1 MNGHSHEHHRGHSP
15 TEDHNHDHRH
25 DHGHEPHA
33 AHGHG
38 HVHGA
43 DQASERRLWVAF
55 GLLICFTLVEAAGG
69 LWANS
74 VALYAEAAHMLA
86 DTASLLLAIVAIR
99 MAQRP
104 ARADRTYGHRRYQ
117 TLAAYTNGLVLLALT
132 LAVVIAA
139 AHRLR
144 LPPHV
149 NGTVM
154 LVTASIGAAA
164 NICAFLALGGATS
177 LNERGA
183 RLHVLSD
190 LAGSA
195 AAIGASALILWRGW
209 VIADPLLSLAVSLLI
224 LRSGWQLTRNSAHVL
239 LEGAPPGIDADAVEH
254 DLQTV
259 PGIKGIHHIHAWS
272 LTGETPMLTL
282 HATLQDGADRHAALT
297 AVMQR
302 LHDRFGVDHA
312 TVQIEEGECAGAQS
326 EEDCHQS
333 TPAQPPARKAG

>member
-1 MNGHSHEHHRGHSP
+1 MNEHSHGDHHGHSHGH
-15 TEDHNHDHRH
+15 T
-25 DHGHEPHA
+25 HA
-33 AHGHG
+33 PG

-43 DQASERRLWVAF
+43 DQASERRLWMAL
-55 GLLICFTLVEAAGG
+55 GLLFSFTLVEAGGG

-132 LAVVIAA
+132 VVVVIAA
-139 AHRLR
+139 AHRLL
-144 LPPHV
+144 LPPPV

-154 LVTASIGAAA
+154 LTTAVIGAAA
-164 NICAFLALGGATS
+164 NLCAFVALGGATS

-190 LAGSA
+190 LAGSV
-195 AAIGASALILWRGW
+195 AAIAASALILWRGW
-209 VIADPLLSLAVSLLI
+209 VIADPLLSLAVSALI
-224 LRSGWQLTRNSAHVL
+224 LRSGWQLTSSSAHVL
-239 LEGAPPGIDADAVEH
+239 LEGAPAGLDADAVEH
-254 DLQTV
+254 DLRVAV
-259 PGIKGIHHIHAWS
+259 PGIKDVHHIHAWS

-302 LHDRFGVDHA
+302 LHERFGVEHA
-312 TVQIEEGECAGAQS
+312 TVQIEEGECADAES

-333 TPAQPPARKAG
+333 VHANPPVRQAG

>member
-1 MNGHSHEHHRGHSP
+1 MDGHSHA
-15 TEDHNHDHRH
+15 H
-25 DHGHEPHA
+25 DHGHGHA
-33 AHGHG
+33 HAPG

-43 DQASERRLWVAF
+43 DQASERRLWVAL
-55 GLLICFTLVEAAGG
+55 GLLFCFTLVEAGGG

-86 DTASLLLAIVAIR
+86 DSASLLLAIVAIR
-99 MAQRP
+99 MAQLP

-132 LAVVIAA
+132 VVVVVAAVRRLLA
-139 AHRLR
+139 
-144 LPPHV
+144 PPPV
-149 NGTVM
+149 DGSVM
-154 LVTASIGAAA
+154 LVTAVIGAAA
-164 NICAFLALGGATS
+164 NVCAFLALSGATS

-190 LAGSA
+190 LAGSV
-195 AAIGASALILWRGW
+195 AAIGASILIVWRGW
-209 VIADPLLSLAVSLLI
+209 TVADPLLSLAVSVLI

-239 LEGAPPGIDADAVEH
+239 LEGAPPGFDPHAVEH
-254 DLQTV
+254 DLEVAV
-259 PGIKGIHHIHAWS
+259 PGITGVHHIHAWS

-282 HATLQDGADRHAALT
+282 HATLKDGADRHAALT

-302 LHDRFGVDHA
+302 LHERFGVDHA
-312 TVQIEEGECAGAQS
+312 TVQIEEGECAGARS

-333 TPAQPPARKAG
+333 APAHPPVRAAG

>member
-1 MNGHSHEHHRGHSP
+1 MNGHSHA
-15 TEDHNHDHRH
+15 H
-25 DHGHEPHA
+25 DHGHD
-33 AHGHG
+33 HGHGHSHAPG

-43 DQASERRLWVAF
+43 DQASERRLWVAL
-55 GLLICFTLVEAAGG
+55 GLLFSFTLVEAGG
-69 LWANS
+69 GVWANS

-99 MAQRP
+99 MAQVP

-132 LAVVIAA
+132 VAVVIAA
-139 AHRLR
+139 VRRL
-144 LPPHV
+144 LEPPAV

-154 LVTASIGAAA
+154 LLTAVIGAAA
-164 NICAFLALGGATS
+164 NICAFLALSGATS

-190 LAGSA
+190 LAGSV

-209 VIADPLLSLAVSLLI
+209 VIADPLLSLAVSVLI

-239 LEGAPPGIDADAVEH
+239 LEGAPAGFDPDAVEH
-254 DLQTV
+254 DLEAAV
-259 PGIKGIHHIHAWS
+259 PGIRGVHHIHAWS

-282 HATLQDGADRHAALT
+282 HATLRDGADRHAALT

-302 LHDRFGVDHA
+302 LHERFGIDHA

-326 EEDCHQS
+326 EDDCHQS
-333 TPAQPPARKAG
+333 AHSHPPVRAAR

>member
-1 MNGHSHEHHRGHSP
+1 MNEHSHGHHHG
-15 TEDHNHDHRH
+15 HDHA
-25 DHGHEPHA
+25 HA
-33 AHGHG
+33 PG

-43 DQASERRLWVAF
+43 DQASERRLWVAL
-55 GLLICFTLVEAAGG
+55 GLLFCFTLVEAGGG

-99 MAQRP
+99 MARLP

-117 TLAAYTNGLVLLALT
+117 TLAAYTNGLVLLGLT
-132 LAVVIAA
+132 VAVVVAA
-139 AHRLR
+139 VRRL
-144 LPPHV
+144 LEPPAV

-154 LVTASIGAAA
+154 LMTAVIGAAA
-164 NICAFLALGGATS
+164 NICAFLALSGATS

-190 LAGSA
+190 LAGSV

-209 VIADPLLSLAVSLLI
+209 LLADPLLSLAVSVLI

-239 LEGAPPGIDADAVEH
+239 LEGTPPGFDPDAVEH
-254 DLQTV
+254 DLEVAV
-259 PGIKGIHHIHAWS
+259 PGIRGVHHIHAWS

-282 HATLQDGADRHAALT
+282 HATLRDGADRHAALT
-297 AVMQR
+297 AIMQR
-302 LHDRFGVDHA
+302 LHERFGVDHA
-312 TVQIEEGECAGAQS
+312 TVQIEEGECAGARS
-326 EEDCHQS
+326 EDDCHQS
-333 TPAQPPARKAG
+333 APSHPPVRKAG

>member
-1 MNGHSHEHHRGHSP
+1 MNEHSHGHHHGHGHSH
-15 TEDHNHDHRH
+15 
-25 DHGHEPHA
+25 A
-33 AHGHG
+33 AG

-43 DQASERRLWVAF
+43 DQASERRLWVAL
-55 GLLICFTLVEAAGG
+55 GLLFSFTLVEAGGG

-99 MAQRP
+99 MAQLP

-132 LAVVIAA
+132 VAVVIAGIR
-139 AHRLR
+139 RL
-144 LPPHV
+144 LEPPPV

-154 LVTASIGAAA
+154 LVTAVVGAAA
-164 NICAFLALGGATS
+164 NICAFLALSGATS

-190 LAGSA
+190 LAGSV

-209 VIADPLLSLAVSLLI
+209 IIADPLLSLAVSVLI

-239 LEGAPPGIDADAVEH
+239 LEGAPPGFDPEAVEH
-254 DLQTV
+254 DLEVAV
-259 PGIKGIHHIHAWS
+259 PGIKGVHHIHAWS

-282 HATLQDGADRHAALT
+282 HATLHEGADRHAALT
-297 AVMQR
+297 AIMQR
-302 LHDRFGVDHA
+302 LHERFGVDHA
-312 TVQIEEGECAGAQS
+312 TVQIEEGECAGARS
-326 EEDCHQS
+326 EDDCHQS
-333 TPAQPPARKAG
+333 VHAHPPVRAAG

>member
-1 MNGHSHEHHRGHSP
+1 MNGHSHEPHHDHSHAG
-15 TEDHNHDHRH
+15 DHNHDHGH
-25 DHGHEPHA
+25 DHHP
-33 AHGHG
+33 AHGPG

-43 DQASERRLWVAF
+43 DQASERRLWAAF
-55 GLLICFTLVEAAGG
+55 GLLFCFTLVEAGGG

-86 DTASLLLAIVAIR
+86 DSASLLLAIVAIR
-99 MAQRP
+99 IAQRP

-132 LAVVIAA
+132 LAIVIAA
-139 AHRLR
+139 TRRL
-144 LPPHV
+144 LQPPHV
-149 NGTVM
+149 DGTVM
-154 LVTASIGAAA
+154 LVTAAVGAAA
-164 NICAFLALGGATS
+164 NICAFLALSGATS

-224 LRSGWQLTRNSAHVL
+224 LRSGWQLTRDSVHVL
-239 LEGAPPGIDADAVEH
+239 LEGAPPGFDADAVEL
-254 DLQTV
+254 DLKTV
-259 PGIKGIHHIHAWS
+259 PAIKDVHHIHAWS
-272 LTGETPMLTL
+272 LTGQTPMLTL

-297 AVMQR
+297 AIMQR
-302 LHDRFGVDHA
+302 LHDRFGVEHA

-326 EEDCHQS
+326 EEDCHKS
-333 TPAQPPARKAG
+333 SHAEPPALKAG

>member
-1 MNGHSHEHHRGHSP
+1 MQGHSHAPHPGHS
-15 TEDHNHDHRH
+15 HGH
-25 DHGHEPHA
+25 DHGAEQAHRPGHSHA
-33 AHGHG
+33 AG

-43 DQASERRLWVAF
+43 DQASERRLWVAL
-55 GLLICFTLVEAAGG
+55 GLLFCFTLVEAVGG

-99 MAQRP
+99 MARLP
-104 ARADRTYGHRRYQ
+104 ARPDRTYGHRRYQ

-132 LAVVIAA
+132 VAVVVAA
-139 AHRLR
+139 VRRL
-144 LPPHV
+144 LAPPSV

-154 LVTASIGAAA
+154 LMTAVIGAAA
-164 NICAFLALGGATS
+164 NICAFLALSGATS

-190 LAGSA
+190 LAGSV

-209 VIADPLLSLAVSLLI
+209 IIADPLLSLAVSVLI
-224 LRSGWQLTRNSAHVL
+224 LRSGWQMTRNSAHVL
-239 LEGAPPGIDADAVEH
+239 LEGAPPGFDPDAVEQ
-254 DLQTV
+254 DLEMAV
-259 PGIKGIHHIHAWS
+259 PGIKGVHHVHAWS

-282 HATLQDGADRHAALT
+282 HATLQEGVDRHAALT

-302 LHDRFGVDHA
+302 LHERFGVDHA

-333 TPAQPPARKAG
+333 AHVHPAARKAG

>member
-1 MNGHSHEHHRGHSP
+1 MNAHSHPDHGHH
-15 TEDHNHDHRH
+15 H
-25 DHGHEPHA
+25 DHGHDHQH

-55 GLLICFTLVEAAGG
+55 GLLFSFTLVEAGG
-69 LWANS
+69 GVWANS

-86 DTASLLLAIVAIR
+86 DAASLLLAIVAIR

-117 TLAAYTNGLVLLALT
+117 TLAAYTNGLVLLGLT
-132 LAVVIAA
+132 VAVVIAA
-139 AHRLR
+139 VHRLM
-144 LPPHV
+144 LPPAV

-154 LVTASIGAAA
+154 LVTAAVGAAA
-164 NICAFLALGGATS
+164 NICAFVALSGATS

-190 LAGSA
+190 MAGSA
-195 AAIGASALILWRGW
+195 AAMAASALILWRGW
-209 VIADPLLSLAVSLLI
+209 VIADPLLSLAVSVLI

-239 LEGAPPGIDADAVEH
+239 LEGAPPGFDSDAVEH
-254 DLQTV
+254 ELQTV
-259 PGIKGIHHIHAWS
+259 PGIKDVHHIHAWS

-282 HATLQDGADRHAALT
+282 HATLQDGADRRAALT
-297 AVMQR
+297 DVMQR
-302 LHDRFGVDHA
+302 LHQRFGVEHA
-312 TVQIEEGECAGAQS
+312 TVQIEEGECADAES
-326 EEDCHQS
+326 DEDCHQS
-333 TPAQPPARKAG
+333 VHTSSALKAG

>member
-1 MNGHSHEHHRGHSP
+1 MNGHSHADGHGHS
-15 TEDHNHDHRH
+15 HDHSHGHGHGH
-25 DHGHEPHA
+25 DHGH
-33 AHGHG
+33 GT
-38 HVHGA
+38 

-55 GLLICFTLVEAAGG
+55 ALLICFTLVEAGGG

-86 DTASLLLAIVAIR
+86 DSASLLLAIVAIR

-117 TLAAYTNGLVLLALT
+117 TLAAYTNGLVLLGLT
-132 LAVVIAA
+132 VAVVIAA
-139 AHRLR
+139 TRRLL

-149 NGTVM
+149 DGTVM
-154 LVTASIGAAA
+154 LVTATVGAAA
-164 NICAFLALGGATS
+164 NICAFVALSGATS

-195 AAIGASALILWRGW
+195 AAIAASALILWRGW
-209 VIADPLLSLAVSLLI
+209 EIADPLLSLAVSVLI

-239 LEGAPPGIDADAVEH
+239 LEGAPVGLDSQAVEH
-254 DLQTV
+254 DLADV
-259 PGIKGIHHIHAWS
+259 PGIKGVHHIHAWS

-302 LHDRFGVDHA
+302 LQERFGVAHA
-312 TVQIEEGECAGAQS
+312 TVQIEEGECAGADS
-326 EEDCHQS
+326 EDDCHQS
-333 TPAQPPARKAG
+333 RKAG

>member
-1 MNGHSHEHHRGHSP
+1 MNRHTDGH
-15 TEDHNHDHRH
+15 DHNHDHGH
-25 DHGHEPHA
+25 DDHHH

-55 GLLICFTLVEAAGG
+55 GLLACFTLVEAAGG

-74 VALYAEAAHMLA
+74 VALYAEAAHMLT

-99 MAQRP
+99 MTQRP

-132 LAVVIAA
+132 AAVLIAA
-139 AHRLR
+139 TRRL
-144 LPPHV
+144 LVPPHV

-154 LVTASIGAAA
+154 LVTATIGAAA
-164 NICAFLALGGATS
+164 NLCALLALSGASS
-177 LNERGA
+177 LNERSA
-183 RLHVLSD
+183 RLHVLGD

-195 AAIGASALILWRGW
+195 AAIGASGLILWRGW
-209 VIADPLLSLAVSLLI
+209 LIADPLLSFAVSVLI
-224 LRSGWQLTRNSAHVL
+224 LRSGWQLVRNSAHVL
-239 LEGAPPGIDADAVEH
+239 LEGAPAGFDAHAVEH
-254 DLQTV
+254 DLRDV
-259 PGIKGIHHIHAWS
+259 PGIQGVHHIHAWS

-302 LHDRFGVDHA
+302 LHERFGVDHA

-326 EEDCHQS
+326 EDDCLQS
-333 TPAQPPARKAG
+333 VHSQTSSRKAG

>member
-1 MNGHSHEHHRGHSP
+1 MKGHSHDHH
-15 TEDHNHDHRH
+15 H
-25 DHGHEPHA
+25 DHGH
-33 AHGHG
+33 GHSHSLG
-38 HVHGA
+38 HVHGT
-43 DQASERRLWVAF
+43 DQASERRLWLAL
-55 GLLICFTLVEAAGG
+55 GLLFCFTLVEAGGG

-99 MAQRP
+99 MAQLP

-132 LAVVIAA
+132 VVVIIAA
-139 AHRLR
+139 VRRLL
-144 LPPHV
+144 LPPAV

-154 LVTASIGAAA
+154 LITACIGAAA
-164 NICAFLALGGATS
+164 NVCAYLALSGATS

-190 LAGSA
+190 LAGSV
-195 AAIGASALILWRGW
+195 AAIGASALIVWRGW
-209 VIADPLLSLAVSLLI
+209 VIADPLLSLAVSVLI

-239 LEGAPPGIDADAVEH
+239 LEGAPPGLDAQAVEH
-254 DLQTV
+254 DLEAAV
-259 PGIKGIHHIHAWS
+259 PAIREVHHIHAWS

-282 HATLQDGADRHAALT
+282 HAKLQDGADRHAALT

-302 LHDRFGVDHA
+302 LHERFGVDHA

-326 EEDCHQS
+326 DEDCHQS
-333 TPAQPPARKAG
+333 AHPQPPVRAAG

>member
-1 MNGHSHEHHRGHSP
+1 MNEYSHDHHHGHGHGHSHGH
-15 TEDHNHDHRH
+15 
-25 DHGHEPHA
+25 A
-33 AHGHG
+33 HG

-43 DQASERRLWVAF
+43 DQASERRLWLAF
-55 GLLICFTLVEAAGG
+55 GLLFCFALVEAGG
-69 LWANS
+69 GVWANS

-86 DTASLLLAIVAIR
+86 DTASLLLAIIAIR
-99 MAQRP
+99 VAQRP

-117 TLAAYTNGLVLLALT
+117 TLAAYTNGLVLLGLT
-132 LAVVIAA
+132 AAVVIAA
-139 AHRLR
+139 TRRLL

-154 LVTASIGAAA
+154 LVTAAVGAAA
-164 NICAFLALGGATS
+164 NICAFVALSGATS

-195 AAIGASALILWRGW
+195 AAIGAAGVILWRGW
-209 VIADPLLSLAVSLLI
+209 VIADPLLSLAVSVLI

-239 LEGAPPGIDADAVEH
+239 LEGAPPGFDTDAVE
-254 DLQTV
+254 DGLAGV
-259 PGIKGIHHIHAWS
+259 PGIKGVHHIHAWS
-272 LTGETPMLTL
+272 LTGETAMLTL
-282 HATLQDGADRHAALT
+282 HATLQDGADRRTALT

-302 LHDRFGVDHA
+302 LHEQFGVDHA
-312 TVQIEEGECAGAQS
+312 TVQIEEGGCAGADS

-333 TPAQPPARKAG
+333 VHMPHALKVE

>member
-1 MNGHSHEHHRGHSP
+1 MNGHSHEHH
-15 TEDHNHDHRH
+15 
-25 DHGHEPHA
+25 HGD
-33 AHGHG
+33 GHG

-43 DQASERRLWVAF
+43 DQASERRLWGAF
-55 GLLICFTLVEAAGG
+55 ALLFCFTLVEAAGG

-86 DTASLLLAIVAIR
+86 DSASLLLAIVAIR

-139 AHRLR
+139 TRRLI

-149 NGTVM
+149 DGTVM
-154 LVTASIGAAA
+154 LVTAAIGAAA
-164 NICAFLALGGATS
+164 NICAILALSGATS
-177 LNERGA
+177 LNERSA
-183 RLHVLSD
+183 RLHVASD
-190 LAGSA
+190 LVGSA

-209 VIADPLLSLAVSLLI
+209 VIADPLLSLAVSVLI

-239 LEGAPPGIDADAVEH
+239 LEGTPLGFDSDAMEH
-254 DLQTV
+254 DLEAL
-259 PGIKGIHHIHAWS
+259 PGIQGVHHIHAWS

-282 HATLQDGADRHAALT
+282 HATLEDGADRHAALT
-297 AVMQR
+297 ALVQR
-302 LHDRFGVDHA
+302 LHDRFGIDHA
-312 TVQIEEGECAGAQS
+312 TVQIEEGECAGARS
-326 EEDCHQS
+326 EEDCHRS
-333 TPAQPPARKAG
+333 THVHQPVRRAG

>member
-1 MNGHSHEHHRGHSP
+1 MNGHSHADDHGHSHQP
-15 TEDHNHDHRH
+15 SHGHGHGHSH
-25 DHGHEPHA
+25 DHGHS
-33 AHGHG
+33 HGT
-38 HVHGA
+38 

-55 GLLICFTLVEAAGG
+55 GLLICFTLVEAGGG

-74 VALYAEAAHMLA
+74 VALYAESAHMLA
-86 DTASLLLAIVAIR
+86 DSASLLLAIVAIR

-117 TLAAYTNGLVLLALT
+117 TLAAYTNGLVLLGLT
-132 LAVVIAA
+132 AAVVIAA
-139 AHRLR
+139 TRRLL

-154 LVTASIGAAA
+154 LVTAVVGAAA
-164 NICAFLALGGATS
+164 NICAFAALTGATS

-195 AAIGASALILWRGW
+195 AAIGAAGLILWRGW
-209 VIADPLLSLAVSLLI
+209 EVADPLLSLAVSVLI

-239 LEGAPPGIDADAVEH
+239 LEGAPAGLDSHAVEH
-254 DLQTV
+254 ELAGL
-259 PGIKGIHHIHAWS
+259 PGIKGVHHIHAWS

-282 HATLQDGADRHAALT
+282 HATLRDGADRHAALT

-302 LHDRFGVDHA
+302 LQERFGVAHA
-312 TVQIEEGECAGAQS
+312 TVQIEEGECAGADG
-326 EEDCHQS
+326 EDDCHQ
-333 TPAQPPARKAG
+333 ARKAG

>member
-1 MNGHSHEHHRGHSP
+1 MNAHSHDHHQG
-15 TEDHNHDHRH
+15 
-25 DHGHEPHA
+25 HGHDPDH

-55 GLLICFTLVEAAGG
+55 GLLFCFTLVEAGG
-69 LWANS
+69 GVWANS

-86 DTASLLLAIVAIR
+86 DAASLLLAIVAIR
-99 MAQRP
+99 MARRP

-132 LAVVIAA
+132 IAVVVAA
-139 AHRLR
+139 VQRLL
-144 LPPHV
+144 LPPPV

-154 LVTASIGAAA
+154 LVIAAIGAAA
-164 NICAFLALGGATS
+164 NICAFVALTGATS
-177 LNERGA
+177 LNERSA

-195 AAIGASALILWRGW
+195 AAVGAAVLILWRGW
-209 VIADPLLSLAVSLLI
+209 IIADPVLSLAVSVLI
-224 LRSGWQLTRNSAHVL
+224 LRSGWQLTRDSAHVL
-239 LEGAPPGIDADAVEH
+239 LEGAPPGFDAHAVEH
-254 DLQTV
+254 DLEAL
-259 PGIKGIHHIHAWS
+259 PGIRGVHHIHAWS

-282 HATLQDGADRHAALT
+282 HATLRDGADRHAALT

-302 LHDRFGVDHA
+302 LHERFGVDHA
-312 TVQIEEGECAGAQS
+312 TVQIEEGECAGADS
-326 EEDCHQS
+326 EDDCHQS
-333 TPAQPPARKAG
+333 AHAPATRKAG